1 MARTAYQYAL
11 SLLSLRGYT
20 VRNLR
25 RKLVQKGFG
34 ADDTSSVMERLI
46 EARLLDDRQY
56 ALEYAR
62 QKLESGGSSVRRV
75 EQELLKKGISAE
87 EIRSAVASV
96 IADGDVD
103 ISRSIDLAAKKKL
116 ASMGELDMEVK
127 RRRLFGFLA
136 RAGFEVSSIRRV
148 VEEKVPRGTE

>member
-34 ADDTSSVMERLI
+34 ADDTTSVMERLI
-46 EARLLDDRQY
+46 EARLLDDGQY
-56 ALEYAR
+56 AREYAR

-75 EQELLKKGISAE
+75 EQELLKKGVSAE
-87 EIRSAVASV
+87 EIRSAVTSV

-116 ASMGELDMEVK
+116 ASMGELDVEVK

-136 RAGFEVSSIRRV
+136 RGGFEISSIRRV
-148 VEEKVPRGTE
+148 VEEKVPRGSG